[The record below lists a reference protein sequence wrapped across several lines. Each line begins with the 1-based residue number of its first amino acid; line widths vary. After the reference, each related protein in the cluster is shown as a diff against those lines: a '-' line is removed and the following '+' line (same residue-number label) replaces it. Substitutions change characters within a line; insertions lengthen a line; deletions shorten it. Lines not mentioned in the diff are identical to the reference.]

1 MKQQNYENHSKVD
14 PVFHVGIG
22 LSALVTLILTV
33 TFFVKNVG
41 DETLL
46 SFIILLVVIT
56 LILVGVRLR
65 TYALQ
70 VQDRVIRTEEQFR
83 YYRLTGNDL
92 DGRLSLKQIIALRFA
107 PDEEFPGLVERTLA
121 ENLTPNDIKKAV
133 QNWRADHHR
142 V

>member
-14 PVFHVGIG
+14 PVFHVGIA
-22 LSALVTLILTV
+22 LSALVTLILTII
-33 TFFVKNVG
+33 FFVMNVG
-41 DETLL
+41 TETLL
-46 SFIILLVVIT
+46 SFIVLLVVIT

-70 VQDRVIRTEEQFR
+70 VQDRVIRMEEQFR
-83 YYRLTGNDL
+83 YYRLTGKDL

-107 PDEEFPGLVERTLA
+107 PDEEFPVLVERTLA

>member
-1 MKQQNYENHSKVD
+1 MKQQNYENHSKID
-14 PVFHVGIG
+14 PVFHVGIAL
-22 LSALVTLILTV
+22 LSLITLILTII
-33 TFFVKNVG
+33 FFVKTVG
-41 DETLL
+41 TETLL
-46 SFIILLVVIT
+46 SFIVLLVVIT

-70 VQDRVIRTEEQFR
+70 VQDRVIRTEENFR
-83 YYRLTGNDL
+83 YYRLTGNEL

-107 PDEEFPGLVERTLA
+107 PNEEFPALVERTMV

-133 QNWRADHHR
+133 QNWRTDHHR